1 MDVTKAEVVREC
13 FESYVR
19 QDRDTAERL
28 IGEPFVFT
36 SPQDD
41 HIDRAT
47 YFERCFPTMDRLR
60 RHEVLH
66 VTPTVGDDVFVLY
79 EYELEHRRGVPKYGG
94 PDCARWAGHGGAGLL
109 RRSCRRLTPQKAL
122 RAGRADPANS
132 PRRATTTAADGGT
145 SPLPGSRARNRRAGA
160 TEFQHG
166 PSSVEKPLMNSPW
179 WRGPVGIS
187 LSGIS
192 VKRIQW

>member
-60 RHEVLH
+60 RHELLH
-66 VTPTVGDDVFVLY
+66 VTPTIGDDVFVLY
-79 EYELEHRRGVPKYGG
+79 EYEPNTGEVFRSTEVLTVRDGRVMEVQVFFGG
-94 PDCARWAGHGGAGLL
+94 RVAG
-109 RRSCRRLTPQKAL
+109 
-122 RAGRADPANS
+122 
-132 PRRATTTAADGGT
+132 
-145 SPLPGSRARNRRAGA
+145 
-160 TEFQHG
+160 
-166 PSSVEKPLMNSPW
+166 
-179 WRGPVGIS
+179 
-187 LSGIS
+187 
-192 VKRIQW
+192 